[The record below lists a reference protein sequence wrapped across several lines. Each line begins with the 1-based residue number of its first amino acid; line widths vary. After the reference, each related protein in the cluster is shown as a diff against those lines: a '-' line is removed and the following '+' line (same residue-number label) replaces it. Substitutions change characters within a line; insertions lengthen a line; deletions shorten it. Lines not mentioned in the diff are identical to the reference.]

1 MKTYKRVFC
10 IVIDS
15 VGCGECPDSY
25 LYGDKGANT
34 LKHLSYSKPDFS
46 IPTLKKLGIG
56 NITDI
61 NNTEPIKNHL
71 AAFGKCRELSVGK
84 DTLTGH
90 FEIMGLEVTK
100 KFPSFTENGFPKELI
115 EKLEKESGYE
125 FIGNYAASGTEII
138 KELGL
143 EHMKTGKIIIY
154 TSADSVLQL
163 AANEEVVS
171 VPELYRVCEIA
182 RKITLENPDWMVGR
196 IIARP
201 FVGTTPENFTRTPRR
216 HDYAIKPFGRTC
228 LDILKDNKLDV
239 IAIGKIR
246 DIFDGEG
253 ITEAT
258 KIVSN
263 HDGMLKTID
272 IAKNKDFHGLCFVN
286 LVDFDALYG
295 HRRNPVGYANCLEE
309 FDNDLTE
316 LLKYISD
323 DDLLMI
329 CADHGNDPVHF
340 GTDHTREYIPLIV
353 YGTNINP
360 IDLGTRKTYADIGTT
375 ICDNF
380 NLKGT
385 GLGISFLKDIS
396 K

>member
-1 MKTYKRVFC
+1 MGYKNLIMCDAKSGLPIYEVTLTDGSVTMIENPTKLPDRTLIKDIKEPYIKTNIFTPSEYVGSIMELCQDKRGIYKNMSYIDTTRV
-10 IVIDS
+10 
-15 VGCGECPDSY
+15 
-25 LYGDKGANT
+25 
-34 LKHLSYSKPDFS
+34 
-46 IPTLKKLGIG
+46 
-56 NITDI
+56 NITYDL
-61 NNTEPIKNHL
+61 P
-71 AAFGKCRELSVGK
+71 LS
-84 DTLTGH
+84 
-90 FEIMGLEVTK
+90 EIVYDFFDKLKSYTK
-100 KFPSFTENGFPKELI
+100 GYASFD
-115 EKLEKESGYE
+115 YE

-309 FDNDLTE
+309 FDNDLNE

-329 CADHGNDPVHF
+329 CADHGNDPVHS